1 MQVSPRQEVQGTD
14 PSDMSV
20 EQKFEVW
27 EACEAARRLSI
38 EAGCHDRRNVP
49 IPRDCVRTPLTASR
63 LC

>member
-27 EACEAARRLSI
+27 EACEAASFNRGWLS
-38 EAGCHDRRNVP
+38 
-49 IPRDCVRTPLTASR
+49 
-63 LC
+63 